1 MQDLRDPS
9 DPESGVITVASKHT
23 VISVLPGRRRN
34 QRQRRPGSNSR
45 GGRRRH
51 RNNEAT
57 SSSGSAGS
65 ADRERRTQSLRAPS
79 SSNSEGEE
87 DSSVTLGPVSERIV
101 MVRQGMNVVL
111 ECRDADADSRVYWT
125 KHGGEYLL
133 GRDKKMKVEFSLRK
147 NQAGQWMM
155 DIIRG
160 ME

>member
-1 MQDLRDPS
+1 MGEHQWSERLVRICGS
-9 DPESGVITVASKHT
+9 NFLAI
-23 VISVLPGRRRN
+23 RRIVWG
-34 QRQRRPGSNSR
+34 QRQRGSSRGR

-133 GRDKKMKVEFSLRK
+133 GRDQE
-147 NQAGQWMM
+147 
-155 DIIRG
+155 
-160 ME
+160 